1 MIGLVLNRGHK
12 LPQPLINNMS
22 ITENEKPIIADRATE
37 IESGA
42 THLQSSN
49 VLLGLPEKPDPM
61 QSCRTNA
68 LASNWTFAQLLGQK
82 KLIATINFGQTQP
95 ADRKIWSFQHTM
107 NNVVDLHFRSVKGLF
122 KIWRWTLHFLFEFRS
137 NFQQVGHILVVN
149 HTMPANYAYNILG
162 KDFVH
167 KNYRA
172 MTQLPHQKVFM
183 GEDTD
188 VECTLKW
195 NAPIEGTIGIPGAYD
210 MIDDKGKKVD
220 LQPYDMGEVFVIAPF
235 PMEVA
240 TNVYDQL
247 TLRVWS
253 WLSDVGMSAYSP
265 EDIYL

>member
-12 LPQPLINNMS
+12 LPHPFTITMS

-61 QSCRTNA
+61 ESHRTNA

-82 KLIATINFGQTQP
+82 KLIATINFGQTWP

-107 NNVVDLHFRSVKGLF
+107 NNVVDMHFRSMTKLF

-149 HTMPANYAYNILG
+149 HTMPKNYAFNILG
-162 KDFVH
+162 KDDVW

-172 MTQLPHQKVFM
+172 ITQLPHQKVFM

-195 NAPIEGTIGIPGAYD
+195 DAPLEGSI
-210 MIDDKGKKVD
+210 
-220 LQPYDMGEVFVIAPF
+220 
-235 PMEVA
+235 
-240 TNVYDQL
+240 
-247 TLRVWS
+247 
-253 WLSDVGMSAYSP
+253 
-265 EDIYL
+265 